1 MSSSLL
7 QGIYPQGRGK
17 QKIHELGSELSI
29 RKELFSHVSGES
41 EGVVVRGKQSH
52 KDPLKASPRPA
63 ATTACV
69 RVVKS
74 GFSNKVDDTSIL
86 NGSIG
91 STRSIL
97 CSTVVCQDV
106 NLHSSRLVE
115 H

>member
-17 QKIHELGSELSI
+17 QKIHELGSGLSI

-41 EGVVVRGKQSH
+41 SEGVVVRGKQTQGPG
-52 KDPLKASPRPA
+52 PLKASPRPA

-69 RVVKS
+69 RWS
-74 GFSNKVDDTSIL
+74 NQGFVTSDDTSIL

-91 STRSIL
+91 
-97 CSTVVCQDV
+97 V
-106 NLHSSRLVE
+106 
-115 H
+115 